1 MYSLSSWTIFL
12 DWFKS
17 YGSCCLVVWS
27 LVLKTF
33 YYYTWKYYGLIL
45 LGVSGMT
52 GMPSLSQIWNI
63 WNLILPDRKKNLNR
77 YYISAVAQ
85 TLTHFKKQVVSMSFI
100 TMLVPFRYCFIG
112 LYCIW
117 LFFFKIPI
125 DLLKFILAL
134 FLYLPSVLESWSRH
148 CDSS

>member
-1 MYSLSSWTIFL
+1 MLS
-12 DWFKS
+12 
-17 YGSCCLVVWS
+17 GS
-27 LVLKTF
+27 LVT
-33 YYYTWKYYGLIL
+33 GIENIL
-45 LGVSGMT
+45 LLHLKILWTNSVRCIRNDRNAQSVT
-52 GMPSLSQIWNI
+52 
-63 WNLILPDRKKNLNR
+63 NLEYMKLDFTRQRKKNLNR